1 MTPPVIFIGM
11 ETSGALR
18 RRFQSM
24 GFFAISADVLPAED
38 GSQYPESARFGPAWG
53 VPNGGHIQDDVFKVL
68 NYLSRKDL
76 WPTAA
81 VLHPTCTLHTL
92 SAQWAFPDPDFI
104 RYPGVGYHQRVKPGT
119 LTGAARREARE
130 EAERDLEK
138 IRLLPIK
145 IKVVEN
151 PRGTIPTRTRYGRA
165 TDVLQPYEFGDDAS
179 KATCLWAFDEN
190 GDPIPL
196 EIPRD
201 PAQYVQPR
209 MICSACGGRNNY
221 DAAFTCGC
229 VHCGAEPGKL
239 LPRWSNQTD
248 KNQNRLTPSDDRWKD
263 RSRTFPGIAD
273 AIAAAVALRAV
284 GVT

>member
-1 MTPPVIFIGM
+1 
-11 ETSGALR
+11 
-18 RRFQSM
+18 M
-24 GFFAISADVLPAED
+24 GFRAISADMLPAED
-38 GSQYPESARFGPAWG
+38 AGA
-53 VPNGGHIQDDVFKVL
+53 VDHIVGDVFDIL
-68 NYLSRKDL
+68 EHLRHANL
-76 WPTAA
+76 WPAAA

-92 SAQWAFPDPDFI
+92 SAQWAFPDPDFV

-119 LTGAARREARE
+119 LTGAARRSARE

-145 IKVVEN
+145 TKIVEN
-151 PRGTIPTRTRYGRA
+151 PKGTIPSRTRYGRPVD
-165 TDVLQPYEFGDDAS
+165 TLQPYEFGDDAS

-201 PAQYVQPR
+201 PRLYVEPR
-209 MICSACGGRNNY
+209 MICSECRGRNNY
-221 DAAFTCGC
+221 DAAFTRGC

-248 KNQNRLTPSDDRWKD
+248 KNQNKLTPSDDRWKE
-263 RSRTFPGIAD
+263 RSRTYPGIAD
-273 AIAAAVALRAV
+273 ALSVAVALRAAL
-284 GVT
+284 T